1 MKKTVLASALAALS
15 TLAVAQPG
23 YVMQPNGG
31 NVMSGYG
38 LCVRT
43 GFWSQD
49 MAAEP
54 CDNTPRE
61 MRSNAAPAPMMAAP
75 APAPAPAP
83 MAMPER
89 PAPQPMAAAPQPTW
103 EKLALSA
110 ELLFEFNSA
119 VLKPEGRQRLDEIAM
134 QLQDA
139 RMEQIAI
146 TGHTDR
152 IGSPQYNMKLSQERA
167 QAVMEYLKSR
177 GPAQNYSMAGRGEA
191 EPVTGASCSRMGP
204 ESGANRRLVQ
214 CLQPDRRV
222 EIQLQGMRLAVP
234 TGTTPAASGGTQ
246 PAGMRR

>member
-1 MKKTVLASALAALS
+1 MQKTLLATALAALS

-23 YVMQPNGG
+23 YLMQPGG
-31 NVMSGYG
+31 SNVMSGYG

-43 GFWSQD
+43 GHWTQE

-54 CDNTPRE
+54 CDSVPRA
-61 MRSNAAPAPMMAAP
+61 AAPAPMMAAP
-75 APAPAPAP
+75 QPAPALAPTPMAQPAP
-83 MAMPER
+83 P
-89 PAPQPMAAAPQPTW
+89 PAPMAAAPQPTW

-110 ELLFEFNSA
+110 DVLFEFNSA

-134 QLQDA
+134 QLRDA

-146 TGHTDR
+146 TGHSDR
-152 IGSPQYNMKLSQERA
+152 IGSPQYNMRLSEQRA
-167 QAVMEYLKSR
+167 QAVMEYLRSQ
-177 GPAQNYSMAGRGEA
+177 GPMQNYTTAGRGEA
-191 EPVTGASCSRMGP
+191 APVTGSSCSNMGR
-204 ESGANRRLVQ
+204 ESGANRRLVE

-234 TGTTPAASGGTQ
+234 TGTSPASAGGTQ

>member
-1 MKKTVLASALAALS
+1 MKKTVLAAALSALS

-43 GFWSQD
+43 GFWTQD

-54 CDNTPRE
+54 CDSVPR
-61 MRSNAAPAPMMAAP
+61 AATPAPVMAAP
-75 APAPAPAP
+75 APAP
-83 MAMPER
+83 MAR
-89 PAPQPMAAAPQPTW
+89 PAPQAPVAAAPQPPTQQPAW
-103 EKLALSA
+103 EKVALSA
-110 ELLFEFNSA
+110 DVLFEFNSA
-119 VLKPEGRQRLDEIAM
+119 MLKPEGRQRLDEIAM

-139 RMEQIAI
+139 RMEEIAI

-152 IGSPQYNMKLSQERA
+152 IGSPHYNLRLSQERA
-167 QAVMEYLKSR
+167 QAVTDYLRSR
-177 GPAQNYSMAGRGEA
+177 GPTQNYRVVARGESA
-191 EPVTGASCSRMGP
+191 PVTGASCSNLGR
-204 ESGANRRLVQ
+204 ESGANRRLVE

-222 EIQLQGMRLAVP
+222 EIQLQGMRLAAP
-234 TGTTPAASGGTQ
+234 TGTSPASTGGTQ

>member
-23 YVMQPNGG
+23 YVTQPNGG

-54 CDNTPRE
+54 CDATPRAA
-61 MRSNAAPAPMMAAP
+61 AAPAPMAAP
-75 APAPAPAP
+75 
-83 MAMPER
+83 R

-177 GPAQNYSMAGRGEA
+177 GPSQNYSMAGRGEA

-222 EIQLQGMRLAVP
+222 EIQLQGMRLAAP
-234 TGTTPAASGGTQ
+234 TGTTPAATGGTQ

>member
-1 MKKTVLASALAALS
+1 MQKTLLASALAALS
-15 TLAVAQPG
+15 TIALAQPG
-23 YVMQPNGG
+23 YVMQPNGS

-43 GFWSQD
+43 GFWTQE

-54 CDNTPRE
+54 CDATPRA
-61 MRSNAAPAPMMAAP
+61 AAPAPAPVMAAP
-75 APAPAPAP
+75 APSPAPAP
-83 MAMPER
+83 MAMPQQ
-89 PAPQPMAAAPQPTW
+89 PVPQPAAAPQPTW
-103 EKLALSA
+103 EKVALSA

-119 VLKPEGRQRLDEIAM
+119 VLKPEGRQRLDEIAR

-152 IGSPQYNMKLSQERA
+152 IGSPQYNRKLSQDRA

-177 GPAQNYSMAGRGEA
+177 GPQQNYTMAGRGEA
-191 EPVTGASCSRMGP
+191 EPVTGASCANMGR

-222 EIQLQGMRLAVP
+222 EIQLQGMRLATP
-234 TGTTPAASGGTQ
+234 TGTSPASAGGTQ